1 MRKRIIITIAALL
14 AVGLA
19 AFFLW
24 QPSQRDGER
33 PLEPQ
38 SAQTDVAE
46 VGEEGPQELAFEEP
60 DLIDPPAFTRRSR
73 PMGDTE
79 TTRVR
84 EAVASQ
90 EPFPHDVPMDDY
102 KQELWAEIEANPPEF
117 RNPGDPAVDA
127 ELAYQLYMY
136 FGNCSIAPRSEQ
148 HVDQRLSRIT
158 NRAAN
163 ATGEM
168 LDRLENSANRLLDFY
183 ELCLLIPPEVD
194 ARMEAVTWMS
204 EAVRLG
210 HEIAQVQF
218 YEKAMGFILRP
229 DRWSGTPPLVM
240 LHPGLI
246 EEYKATARYAL
257 KQGLENGHP
266 EAFLA
271 MADAVDD
278 GIIYPKDRVL
288 AFAYLRLAEMQ
299 AAQSQVILERVGH
312 SKTELASK
320 LDHAQVAEAEQLAIE
335 LRTEIGS

>member
-14 AVGLA
+14 AVGLS

-24 QPSQRDGER
+24 QPSQGDGER
-33 PLEPQ
+33 SLEPQ

-46 VGEEGPQELAFEEP
+46 VGEEGLQELAFEEP

-84 EAVASQ
+84 EAVASK

-148 HVDQRLSRIT
+148 HVDQRLSHIT
-158 NRAAN
+158 NRAAS

-312 SKTELASK
+312 YKTELASK
-320 LDHAQVAEAEQLAIE
+320 LEQAQLAEAEQMALE
-335 LRTEIGS
+335 LRMEIGG